1 MNKPE
6 NLDFK
11 TFKEEALKNSEVK
24 KEYDSL
30 KTYYKIKKALIKARK
45 EAGLTQEEIAEKLN
59 TKKSNISRLE
69 SFNSKTSPRLSTI
82 INYAK
87 ALGFDLEIKLLKNR
101 N

>member
-45 EAGLTQEEIAEKLN
+45 EAGLTQEEIAKKLN

-69 SFNSKTSPRLSTI
+69 SLNSKTSPRLSTI

>member
-1 MNKPE
+1 MSKTE
-6 NLDFK
+6 KLDFK
-11 TFKEEALKNSEVK
+11 AFKKEALKHPDIKE
-24 KEYDSL
+24 EYDSL
-30 KTYYKIKKALIKARK
+30 KPYYEIKKALIKARK
-45 EAGLTQEEIAEKLN
+45 QAGLTQEEIAKKLN

-87 ALGFDLEIKLLKNR
+87 ALGLELEIKLIKNS